1 MALILLLD
9 DDDGFRA
16 SLAETLTDL
25 GHAVRAEATLA
36 GARAAL
42 ADTPQLALIDLRL
55 GAENG
60 LDFVRHARTVH
71 PDLPCVVLTAYASG
85 DNTIEA
91 MKLGA
96 FDHLTKPIG
105 RAQLADVVAAALA
118 RTPADA
124 LPDDAAA
131 EPGLIGTSP
140 AMREVQK
147 RIGLAAAS
155 DTTVLIGG
163 ETGTGKEVVARLLH
177 RHSARANGPFVA
189 VNCAAIP
196 ADLIESELFGHVRG
210 AFSGAHA
217 DRAGRFREAGGGTL
231 LLDEVGDMPL
241 ALQAKLLR
249 VLQEREVVPVGAGR
263 AYPVDVRVIAASHRA
278 LADEARA
285 GRFREDLY
293 YRLDVF
299 PIHLPPLRERAADL
313 PTLAAHFLRPYGK
326 RPAQAALDRLARH
339 AWPGNVRELR
349 NVLERAAL
357 TARGSTIGPD
367 DLALGGGSGG
377 DEAVPWDAP
386 LTEAVAWLETRMIRR
401 ALDRA
406 GGNVS
411 EAARAL
417 GISRQQ
423 LYRKLAD

>member
-16 SLAETLTDL
+16 SLAETLADL
-25 GHAVRAEATLA
+25 GHAVRAERTLA

-42 ADTPQLALIDLRL
+42 AESPRLALVDLRL
-55 GAENG
+55 GEENG
-60 LDFVRHARTVH
+60 LDFVRHARAAR
-71 PDLPCVVLTAYASG
+71 PELPCVVLTAYASG
-85 DNTIEA
+85 ENTIEA

-105 RAQLADVVAAALA
+105 RAQLAEVVAAALA
-118 RTPADA
+118 HTPATA
-124 LPDDAAA
+124 APDDDAI
-131 EPGLIGTSP
+131 EHDLIGGSP

-155 DTTVLIGG
+155 DATVLIGG

-196 ADLIESELFGHVRG
+196 AELIESELFGHVRG
-210 AFSGAHA
+210 AFSGALA
-217 DRAGRFREAGGGTL
+217 DRAGRFREADGGTL

-249 VLQEREVVPVGAGR
+249 VLQEREVVPVGGQR
-263 AYPVDVRVIAASHRA
+263 ASRVDVRVIAASHRA

-299 PIHLPPLRERAADL
+299 PIHLPPLRERLADL
-313 PTLAAHFLRPYGK
+313 PALAAHFLRPYGK
-326 RPAQAALDRLARH
+326 RLAEAAQARLARH

-349 NVLERAAL
+349 NALERAAL

-367 DLALGGGSGG
+367 DLALGIGPAG
-377 DEAVPWDAP
+377 DDAIPWDVP
-386 LTEAVAWLETRMIRR
+386 LADAVAWLEARMIRR

-423 LYRKLAD
+423 LYRKLSD